1 MYHGENMKVKCDI
14 CGVNE
19 ANYVCISCK
28 RNVCASCYRPMLG
41 LCIDCAP
48 LAPLKEE
55 SIGEL
60 KTLVGRCVKKGDFVL
75 TSGRKSNFYVDIKE
89 LITQPTALQLLGKEL
104 SWRGVG
110 YDGFT
115 GVELGAVPLVVA
127 ASLYSGKP
135 YVIVRKE
142 KREHGAGSEYIGQ
155 IAGKSLCIIEDVT
168 TTGATALRAAKV
180 IRDNKGHV
188 DRVVT
193 VVDREEGAE
202 EILRDS
208 KLELIALFKVSDI
221 SGEN

>member
-1 MYHGENMKVKCDI
+1 MKCEI
-14 CGVNE
+14 CGINE
-19 ANYVCISCK
+19 AKYVCISCK

-41 LCIDCAP
+41 LCIECAP
-48 LAPLKEE
+48 VAPLKEE
-55 SIGEL
+55 SVEEL
-60 KTLVGRCVKKGDFVL
+60 RSLVSNCVKEGDFVL
-75 TSGRKSNFYVDIKE
+75 TSGRKSSYYVDIKG
-89 LITQPTALQLLGKEL
+89 LITQPVSLQLLGREL

-110 YDGFT
+110 YDGFA

-142 KREHGAGSEYIGQ
+142 KREHGTGSEYIGQ

-180 IRDNKGHV
+180 IRDNKGYV

-202 EILRDS
+202 EILKDS
-208 KLELIALFKVSDI
+208 KLELVALFKVSDL
-221 SGEN
+221 GD